1 MKLIISLLF
10 FTSMVF
16 FSCTSSSEPEN
27 HQFEAVV
34 PLGTWVYS
42 GNDDSLSIYYS
53 ASQFEQDKPGIA
65 FEKEYIFIERTTGW
79 CGTPPL
85 TYSNVEGKWEVFDNN
100 TMKITCS
107 NWINENYG
115 RLMEIVFL
123 SDTELKVLFRSV
135 PE

>member
-1 MKLIISLLF
+1 MKLFIFHLF
-10 FTSMVF
+10 FSSMVF

-65 FEKEYIFIERTTGW
+65 FEKEYIFIERTAGW